1 MLSSPPELRGDGGKG
16 RQYNDKP
23 NLIDILSFEKLSDVD
38 RRILRIHQE
47 TFQQEDSVEIVK
59 PAALAY
65 LIDPHHCPQPAK
77 RFLAFYACVG
87 PIIIRVTTRL
97 HMVG

>member
-38 RRILRIHQE
+38 RRILRIRQE

-65 LIDPHHCPQPAK
+65 LISIYSPLFPANTQGK
-77 RFLAFYACVG
+77 LGLRG
-87 PIIIRVTTRL
+87 
-97 HMVG
+97 